1 MLMIKRFAEMKCIN
15 VKKKKKQTQ
24 KLLSEDKFPVTQKNP
39 RR

>member
-15 VKKKKKQTQ
+15 VKKKKQTQ